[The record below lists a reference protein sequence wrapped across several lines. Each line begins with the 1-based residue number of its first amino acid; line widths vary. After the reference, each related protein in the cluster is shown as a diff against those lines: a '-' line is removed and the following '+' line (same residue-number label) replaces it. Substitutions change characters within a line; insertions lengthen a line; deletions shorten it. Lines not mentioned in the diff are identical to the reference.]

1 MRDRRIRSEVSALI
15 LMPWD
20 NFRLSLGMRHLLEM
34 LSPCFRSLFRYY
46 EAAWACGS
54 TPGVTLREYA
64 IVATVVYRMGV
75 RGGLAGCGVG
85 SVAVGLGRVGFYIV
99 RSRFLR
105 RSRVPQ
111 FRVPLGVWTFFLFLR
126 VVRCVAFAPATCWAL
141 SRLPTLRLYGAV
153 MFLRFGDFIF
163 HVFRRVVVPFARF
176 TSKEL

>member
-75 RGGLAGCGVG
+75 RGGSLGLAW
-85 SVAVGLGRVGFYIV
+85 ARLRLDWVGLGFTSCARASF
-99 RSRFLR
+99 
-105 RSRVPQ
+105 
-111 FRVPLGVWTFFLFLR
+111 
-126 VVRCVAFAPATCWAL
+126 
-141 SRLPTLRLYGAV
+141 GAV
-153 MFLRFGDFIF
+153 EYPSF
-163 HVFRRVVVPFARF
+163 VYP
-176 TSKEL
+176 